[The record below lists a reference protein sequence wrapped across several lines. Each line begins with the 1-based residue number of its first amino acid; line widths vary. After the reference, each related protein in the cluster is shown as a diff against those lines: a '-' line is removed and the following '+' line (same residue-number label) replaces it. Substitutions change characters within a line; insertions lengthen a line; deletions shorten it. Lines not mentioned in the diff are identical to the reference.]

1 MTLNNCQNNC
11 LKSACDFKGTRFYLI
26 FLCANNIIGL
36 LALIPLRFLLQFK
49 TAKEPESFFEQEEM
63 APEKGI
69 IYSGEICNFI
79 ASLPGTLTIYTLLLI
94 FEVRGGEIGPK
105 MSL

>member
-1 MTLNNCQNNC
+1 M
-11 LKSACDFKGTRFYLI
+11 
-26 FLCANNIIGL
+26 
-36 LALIPLRFLLQFK
+36 ALIPLRFLLQYK
-49 TAKEPESFFEQEEM
+49 TAKEPESFFEQEGM

-69 IYSGEICNFI
+69 IGKICNFI

-105 MSL
+105 MLL

>member
-1 MTLNNCQNNC
+1 M
-11 LKSACDFKGTRFYLI
+11 
-26 FLCANNIIGL
+26 
-36 LALIPLRFLLQFK
+36 ALIPLRFLLQFK
-49 TAKEPESFFEQEEM
+49 IAKEPKSFFEQERM

-69 IYSGEICNFI
+69 IYSGESCNFI

-105 MSL
+105 MLL

>member
-1 MTLNNCQNNC
+1 M
-11 LKSACDFKGTRFYLI
+11 
-26 FLCANNIIGL
+26 
-36 LALIPLRFLLQFK
+36 ALIPLRFLLQYK
-49 TAKEPESFFEQEEM
+49 TAKEPESFFEQEGM

-105 MSL
+105 MLS

>member
-1 MTLNNCQNNC
+1 
-11 LKSACDFKGTRFYLI
+11 
-26 FLCANNIIGL
+26 
-36 LALIPLRFLLQFK
+36 
-49 TAKEPESFFEQEEM
+49 M

-94 FEVRGGEIGPK
+94 FEVRGDEIGPK
-105 MSL
+105 MLLWLDSWLRNLKTTASVLEYLPLMLQVDSSCANGRKQEEKTSFFV

>member
-1 MTLNNCQNNC
+1 
-11 LKSACDFKGTRFYLI
+11 
-26 FLCANNIIGL
+26 
-36 LALIPLRFLLQFK
+36 
-49 TAKEPESFFEQEEM
+49 M

-69 IYSGEICNFI
+69 IGKICNFI

-105 MSL
+105 MLL

>member
-1 MTLNNCQNNC
+1 
-11 LKSACDFKGTRFYLI
+11 
-26 FLCANNIIGL
+26 
-36 LALIPLRFLLQFK
+36 
-49 TAKEPESFFEQEEM
+49 M

-69 IYSGEICNFI
+69 IYSGESCNFI

-105 MSL
+105 MLL